1 MARYIVK
8 RIFMAVATLFII
20 TFLLFLLVRIMPG
33 NPFPSER
40 MSDEAIAKKR
50 EEMGL
55 DDPIMVQFGNYMKE
69 VVTTGSFGKGSSLYN
84 GAPISSVL
92 PTAMSNSFR
101 IGTVAILF
109 GVAMG
114 LILGIAAA
122 LNRGHFWD
130 VFCSVLSI
138 VGVCIPSYVFMIFLQ
153 YFFAYKTTI
162 FPFYFNNRKFLIS
175 TIMPALSLSLFSMS
189 TIARFTRNEMVEV
202 MDSDYI
208 LMAESKGMYGS
219 KLVTRHVLRNAL
231 IPIVTVIA
239 PLIVDLLTGAL
250 VVEKIYGINGI
261 GKLMVDAITG
271 EGIDYN
277 YVLALGIL
285 YSAMYIGI
293 MLVLDIVYCLLDPR
307 IRVAG
312 DPRKKQKGSGPEGG
326 MPAVETASPQQVMEQ
341 AAAGGK
347 GVQL

>member
-1 MARYIVK
+1 MARYIIK
-8 RIFMAVATLFII
+8 RIFMAAATLFII

-50 EEMGL
+50 AEMGL
-55 DDPIMVQFGNYMKE
+55 DDPVLVQFGHYISDILR
-69 VVTTGSFGKGSSLYN
+69 TGSFGKGSSLYN
-84 GAPISSVL
+84 GAPISTVL
-92 PTAMSNSFR
+92 PTAMGNSFR
-101 IGTVAILF
+101 IGGVAILF
-109 GVAMG
+109 GVSVG

-130 VFCSVLSI
+130 VFCTVLSI

-153 YFFAYKTTI
+153 YFLAYKTTI
-162 FPFYFNNRKFLIS
+162 FPFYFNNRNFLHS
-175 TIMPALSLSLFSMS
+175 AVMPALSLSLFSMS
-189 TIARFTRNEMVEV
+189 TVARFTRNEMVEV
-202 MDSDYI
+202 MDSDYV
-208 LMAESKGMYGS
+208 LMAESKGMYGT
-219 KLVTRHVLRNAL
+219 KLVTRHILRNAL
-231 IPIVTVIA
+231 IPVVTVIA

-307 IRVAG
+307 IRVS
-312 DPRKKQKGSGPEGG
+312 DRPKKKKSSAENGE
-326 MPAVETASPQQVMEQ
+326 
-341 AAAGGK
+341 
-347 GVQL
+347 GVQA

>member
-8 RIFMAVATLFII
+8 RVIMAVVTLFII

-55 DDPIMVQFGNYMKE
+55 DDPILTQFGNYISQI
-69 VVTTGSFGKGSSLYN
+69 VRTGSFGKGSSLYN
-84 GAPISSVL
+84 GAPISTVL
-92 PTAMSNSFR
+92 PKAMSNSFR
-101 IGTVAILF
+101 IGAMAILF
-109 GVAMG
+109 GVSIG
-114 LILGIAAA
+114 LLLGIAAA

-130 VFCSVLSI
+130 VFCTVLSI

-162 FPFYFNNRKFLIS
+162 FPFYFNNRQYLLS
-175 TIMPALSLSLFSMS
+175 TIMPSLSLSLFSMS
-189 TIARFTRNEMVEV
+189 TVARFTRNEMVEV
-202 MDSDYI
+202 MDSDYV
-208 LMAESKGMYGS
+208 LMAESKGMYGT
-219 KLVTRHVLRNAL
+219 KLVTRHILRNAL

-307 IRVAG
+307 IRVSG
-312 DPRKKQKGSGPEGG
+312 DKKKKTESKTAVLDGG
-326 MPAVETASPQQVMEQ
+326 EAMQV
-341 AAAGGK
+341 
-347 GVQL
+347 